1 MKRIIKKIVKA
12 ILYMLLILVLAF
24 ISILAWDKVN
34 QKFNFK
40 PKPELTVIGKP
51 FIDFEAELPDSTV
64 HRLSEY
70 AGKGQYVLLDFWASW
85 CGSCIRSFP
94 MLMELHG
101 KYHEKGLLIIGI
113 SHDRNPDAWRYA
125 LGQHACPWPML
136 HETTASWEGHTSASD
151 LYAIEYFPTFVLL
164 DPAGQVIFSPY
175 EKHGFVDDERQQ
187 LKAKLAEIFGE

>member
-1 MKRIIKKIVKA
+1 
-12 ILYMLLILVLAF
+12 
-24 ISILAWDKVN
+24 
-34 QKFNFK
+34 
-40 PKPELTVIGKP
+40 
-51 FIDFEAELPDSTV
+51 
-64 HRLSEY
+64 
-70 AGKGQYVLLDFWASW
+70 
-85 CGSCIRSFP
+85 